1 MNNAASIFSNVK
13 EVKHVFEPI
22 RFLKRAYIGSK
33 LKLDNTMNSLAIQN
47 ASNNFKLDSSLTFL
61 TILLY
66 TNIPAFP
73 RMAENTNTMQDI
85 IQVDSAENPCTF
97 GEIDISE
104 LNMLISTK
112 NSVTSKV
119 ILSAT
124 I

>member
-1 MNNAASIFSNVK
+1 M
-13 EVKHVFEPI
+13 
-22 RFLKRAYIGSK
+22 
-33 LKLDNTMNSLAIQN
+33 
-47 ASNNFKLDSSLTFL
+47 
-61 TILLY
+61 Y

-85 IQVDSAENPCTF
+85 IQVDNAENPSTF

-104 LNMLISTK
+104 LNMLIKTK
-112 NSVTSKV
+112 NSVTSNV